1 MRFPGVPRCLGSRGG
16 EMDGAPRILIVED
29 EEELNELLA
38 YNLRK
43 LGYEVQQSFDGIDA
57 LALLEASPPDLLL
70 LDIML
75 PGQDGWS
82 VCRALERDARMH
94 ALPVIIFTARG
105 SREEFDLGHSF
116 KNVRGYFVKPYA
128 TADVLRHVERVLH
141 PQL

>member
-1 MRFPGVPRCLGSRGG
+1 MP
-16 EMDGAPRILIVED
+16 AKKILIVED

-43 LGYEVQQSFDGIDA
+43 LGYDVDQSFDGNDA
-57 LALLEASPPDLLL
+57 MALLGAGRPDLML

-82 VCRALERDARMH
+82 VCRAVEKDPGLQD
-94 ALPVIIFTARG
+94 LPIIIFTARG

-116 KNVRGYFVKPYA
+116 PNVRGYFVKPYA
-128 TADVLRHVERVLH
+128 TSDVLRHVERTLNPALH
-141 PQL
+141 NTLH